1 MPSIRDRLARAIA
14 PAYDAELTDL
24 RGKLREL
31 SNKAFAWDAAY
42 ERMPHVFSRAD
53 YSERLHELST
63 DAYNWLKSMEDWES
77 VSSFGSLS
85 STGEAERRQAVE
97 ISRFGYRWLILCER
111 MTRQWTDFAF
121 SAKPTVM
128 IDDEKAQEDWNRFWQ
143 SDANLGVLSQAR
155 LPQLSDQILVDG
167 ELFPVFFIARTG
179 SKAGEVTMRVV
190 ACDQIDTI
198 VRPPGDDA
206 GTLGYIRSSVNS
218 GGVQTVRTYRDWA
231 AGQRDLERAIT
242 KANLVPG
249 VWAEREATGSDV
261 VMQHVWFTGL
271 EHRGWPAFHKA
282 VPWARAYQNF
292 MSWRLTL
299 ARSVATFWE
308 DLETTGGS
316 RDVKNIT
323 SVLQSAYALGGD
335 SETNPAAPVGSIFA
349 HNAAVKR
356 QRMPLGT
363 GAGDAEID
371 GMTVL
376 SYAGLAAGIPPHW
389 LGRPDMMQN
398 RATARELLLPVMRQ
412 WERYQSMW
420 EDTIREWARIVLKA
434 AQTYPTEQRAR
445 YGKPIEEL
453 TIEVNMPTA
462 LSSAEFPELI
472 AALTGLAQAG
482 ILRQQEVAK
491 IALGL
496 PELGIQDPDEIYGVM
511 FPETSAGGAGEE
523 GTAPESVPAAGG
535 PVDADQTLNPEEEQ
549 APEQAAEMQESPRM
563 SEAAERAIVEAAIR
577 RIMDGPSD

>member
-1 MPSIRDRLARAIA
+1 MTSLRERVARAIA
-14 PAYDAELTDL
+14 PEYDAELAGL
-24 RGKLREL
+24 QERVREL
-31 SNKAFAWDAAY
+31 TNKAAAFDVAW
-42 ERMPHVFSRAD
+42 ERMPYYFGRPD
-53 YSERLHELST
+53 YTEQLGELSPE
-63 DAYNWLKSMEDWES
+63 AQQWLTQLSGWES
-77 VSSFGSLS
+77 IGSFGTATSI
-85 STGEAERRQAVE
+85 GEAERRQAVE
-97 ISRFGYRWLILCER
+97 LSRMGYNYITLVER
-111 MTRQWTDFAF
+111 EVAMWGDFAF
-121 SAKPTVM
+121 SGKPTIL
-128 IDDEKAQEDWNRFWQ
+128 IDDEKAQEDFNAFWQ
-143 SDANLGVLSQAR
+143 ADENTCILSAAR
-155 LPQLSDQILVDG
+155 LPLLSATLLVDG
-167 ELFPVFFIARTG
+167 ELFPVFFISKVTGKSTIRTV
-179 SKAGEVTMRVV
+179 ST
-190 ACDQIDTI
+190 DQITSV
-198 VRPPGDDA
+198 VRPEGDDA
-206 GTLGYIRSSVNS
+206 GVLGYIRQSTNS
-218 GGVQTVRTYRDWA
+218 DGTPITRTYRDWA
-231 AGQRDLERAIT
+231 ADQRDLERAIRDQHLDAGT
-242 KANLVPG
+242 WAAREKAG
-249 VWAEREATGSDV
+249 TDV
-261 VMQHVWFTGL
+261 VMQQVWYTGL
-271 EHRGWPAFHKA
+271 NRRGWPPFAKG
-282 VPWARAYQNF
+282 VWWARRYQDF

-316 RDVKNIT
+316 RDVKNIQ
-323 SVLQSAYALGGD
+323 SVLQSAYAIGGE

-412 WERYQSMW
+412 WERYQAMW

-434 AQTYPTEQRAR
+434 AQTYPADQRAR
-445 YGKPIEEL
+445 YGKPIEEM

-472 AALTGLAQAG
+472 AALGTLAQAG

-511 FPETSAGGAGEE
+511 FPETSAGGPGEE
-523 GTAPESVPAAGG
+523 GQGAETTPAAGG
-535 PVDADQTLNPEEEQ
+535 AVDADQTLNPEEQ
-549 APEQAAEMQESPRM
+549 PEQTAEM
-563 SEAAERAIVEAAIR
+563 SEAAQRAIVEAAIR
-577 RIMDGPSD
+577 RILEEETGD